1 MLRQTER
8 VVLHSIDMYK
18 IAPAL
23 CRGKLVH
30 LMADAALVGCLM
42 SLHGA
47 LLLCQG
53 MAFSVAMNSKRSH
66 ALVAL
71 LIASN
76 FMEIKGANV
85 HYPMS
90 HYVYACF

>member
-1 MLRQTER
+1 MDRGQCSDP
-8 VVLHSIDMYK
+8 V
-18 IAPAL
+18 AAA
-23 CRGKLVH
+23 CRGKLIH
-30 LMADAALVGCLM
+30 LVTDATLVGCLI
-42 SLHGA
+42 SLHGG

-76 FMEIKGANV
+76 FMEIKGAIFC
-85 HYPMS
+85 P
-90 HYVYACF
+90 

>member
-1 MLRQTER
+1 
-8 VVLHSIDMYK
+8 
-18 IAPAL
+18 
-23 CRGKLVH
+23 
-30 LMADAALVGCLM
+30 MADAALVGCLM

-76 FMEIKGANV
+76 FMEIKGADT
-85 HYPMS
+85 
-90 HYVYACF
+90 ACPCAYLAAPNLHSCQFYENKIR

>member
-1 MLRQTER
+1 M
-8 VVLHSIDMYK
+8 H
-18 IAPAL
+18 
-23 CRGKLVH
+23 LVT
-30 LMADAALVGCLM
+30 DAALVGCLT
-42 SLHGA
+42 SLHGG

-76 FMEIKGANV
+76 FMEIKGASSDCTSQ
-85 HYPMS
+85 PLLG
-90 HYVYACF
+90 CDL